1 MGWGEVWGISL
12 LEGEA
17 TRDIPKMICGDIH
30 DMPFEDGQFEYV
42 VSKETLEHLIS
53 PTIGLFEINRVL
65 RLGGKFVHYIPS
77 GMEKQRDWYHYN
89 CFPDWLWVDFFYK
102 AGFDTERIIPDI
114 KQLRYEGTKVKPAG
128 WMTRAYDLNAYYN
141 GIKKC

>member
-1 MGWGEVWGISL
+1 MGWADVSGVTL
-12 LEGEA
+12 LEEEA
-17 TRDIPKMICGDIH
+17 KNDVKGMVCGDIH
-30 DMPFEDGQFEYV
+30 DLPFADGEFDYV

-53 PTIGLFEINRVL
+53 PTIGLSEINRVMK
-65 RLGGKFVHYIPS
+65 LGGKFVHYIPS

-102 AGFDTERIIPDI
+102 GGFEVESIIKDI
-114 KQLRYEGTKVKPAG
+114 QQLRYEGTKMKPAG
-128 WMTRAYDLNAYYN
+128 WMTRPYDLNAYYN